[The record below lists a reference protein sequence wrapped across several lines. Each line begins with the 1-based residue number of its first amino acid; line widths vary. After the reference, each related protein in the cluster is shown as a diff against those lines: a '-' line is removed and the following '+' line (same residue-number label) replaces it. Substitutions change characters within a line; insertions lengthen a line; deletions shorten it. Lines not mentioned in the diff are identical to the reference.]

1 MNKEIGGYFELERQT
16 NCSLEEFHK
25 NAIAINLGRNALPFL
40 ALTLKIKV
48 IYLPYYLCDSV
59 ENACIS
65 CGIKVK
71 KYHIDSNFLPIF
83 NLILKK
89 DEFLYIVNYFG
100 LLENKT
106 ICDLKRRYKNL
117 IIDNVQSFF
126 SLPIKNTP
134 TIYSCR
140 KFFGVPDG
148 GYIYSKPIISLTK
161 DSSADRF
168 KHLKGRLN
176 TTAEEYFS
184 DYKKNEDLLS
194 HLPLLA
200 MSDETHSILEKIDYK
215 NVKSKRTRNFN
226 YLDKNLFRINQL
238 KIGQIHGAYCYPLL
252 IENGKTIREKLIK
265 NRIYIPL
272 LWPNLTDL
280 NSFEEQLVSN
290 LLILPCDQRYN
301 TKDMERI
308 INLINEN

>member
-1 MNKEIGGYFELERQT
+1 MNKEIGGYFELEKQSE
-16 NCSLEEFHK
+16 CILGEFHK
-25 NAIAINLGRNALPFL
+25 KAVPINLGRNAIPFL
-40 ALTLKIKV
+40 ALTQKIKT

-59 ENACIS
+59 ENACAS

-71 KYHIDSNFLPIF
+71 KYHINSKFMPIF
-83 NLILKK
+83 HNVLKN
-89 DEFLYIVNYFG
+89 DEYLYIVNYFG
-100 LLENKT
+100 LFNNTT
-106 ICDLKRRYKNL
+106 IHVLKRRYKNL

-126 SLPIKNTP
+126 SSPIRNTP

-148 GYIYSKPIISLTK
+148 GYVYSKPIVSLKK

-176 TTAEEYFS
+176 TTAEEYFN

-226 YLDKNLFRINQL
+226 YLDKNLSRINQL

-308 INLINEN
+308 TNLINEN